1 MKKRVLLSAFLI
13 AALSLAGCGSSEE
26 QETSAAAETA
36 AAETEASETE
46 AEEEAE
52 AEGSDSEGEKKF
64 IVGMDG
70 ATVGYS
76 MLNDEGELEGFEV
89 DVWKEIAERNGYEV
103 EFLQMPFSSLFEL
116 VDDGRITTIANLVN
130 PTPERKELYNFSDS
144 YIYEHYVLMSSPD
157 KNVSSLK
164 DLDGMSIGVIV
175 GSANE
180 GIIQTLEE
188 QEGIHLERVNFDDTA
203 INDVVMGKVDLSI
216 QGEGSAAEAV
226 KNIGEDKIKVLIGL
240 GQYSE
245 SGYPFAKTEEGD
257 KNREIANE
265 TLKEMREDGT
275 LAEISNKWFGVDM
288 TKIPE

>member
-13 AALSLAGCGSSEE
+13 AALSLAGCVSSEQ

-144 YIYEHYVLMSSPD
+144 YIYEHYVLM
-157 KNVSSLK
+157 
-164 DLDGMSIGVIV
+164 
-175 GSANE
+175 
-180 GIIQTLEE
+180 
-188 QEGIHLERVNFDDTA
+188 
-203 INDVVMGKVDLSI
+203 
-216 QGEGSAAEAV
+216 
-226 KNIGEDKIKVLIGL
+226 
-240 GQYSE
+240 
-245 SGYPFAKTEEGD
+245 
-257 KNREIANE
+257 
-265 TLKEMREDGT
+265 
-275 LAEISNKWFGVDM
+275 
-288 TKIPE
+288 